1 MVRGKNLE
9 VSQVCC
15 FESGVVWVSNLIEKA
30 GWTLRGGIVRGLD
43 GLRGRRGGNAVEVYP
58 RR

>member
-15 FESGVVWVSNLIEKA
+15 FESGVVWVSDLVEKA
-30 GWTLRGGIVRGLD
+30 GWTLRCGIVRGLD
-43 GLRGRRGGNAVEVYP
+43 GLSGEKGRECDRG
-58 RR
+58 